1 MTEKPNNNIEQ
12 RNLGNELETTGINPE
27 DVSSFNELSIP
38 EIPKVD
44 PTRFNLG
51 GDNNQGGKVS
61 SPADKRETN
70 KGEANK
76 GEANTSIGDEWH
88 RIIAEKGKQEGNP
101 VIPF

>member
-1 MTEKPNNNIEQ
+1 MTEKLNDNIEQ

-27 DVSSFNELSIP
+27 VISLSNELSIP

-44 PTRFNLG
+44 QTRSNLSE
-51 GDNNQGGKVS
+51 NSNQGGEVL
-61 SPADKRETN
+61 SPADKGETA
-70 KGEANK
+70 KGEAD
-76 GEANTSIGDEWH
+76 TSIGDEWH